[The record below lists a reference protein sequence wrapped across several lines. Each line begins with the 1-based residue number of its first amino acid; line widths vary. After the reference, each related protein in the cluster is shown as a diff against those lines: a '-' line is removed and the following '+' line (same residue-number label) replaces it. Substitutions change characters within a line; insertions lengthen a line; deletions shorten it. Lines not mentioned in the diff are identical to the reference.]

1 MKDRVICIN
10 CLEELDPN
18 LSRCPHCGSGTVNS
32 KGIYSYLKRCEAR
45 GIVPTTDFLMRRYRL
60 SLDAAHRI
68 LSAYFEDE
76 LTDEHVIRP
85 NTKIEKIRVTKLFGY
100 LDYEIDFNKTTSI
113 ILAPNGF
120 GKTTIFNFI
129 DFILNPSIEGYE
141 KSIKGV
147 PFGSFE
153 IELNDNRIVVF
164 SSEDSED
171 IFLFRTSDKEES
183 KIIRLVSS
191 DTQGSEYVDESIDRD
206 RVGQDGIRTMVEMLK
221 KAGIIS
227 DVFFIKTSRAFEDSP
242 SKVSSPAPFKT
253 EVTRTVRNTEPEEK
267 INPMASCNQD
277 LVSLMAACKKAY
289 QKLTEDV
296 KNELPGKFI
305 DMDGPIISPKETKT
319 LWNKYKNRLNELS
332 EYGLIDAGNVSDF
345 VNKLSE
351 SEYSDTTNGK
361 GAFLSLYVTE
371 YMKTLA
377 PFDELYNKM
386 KIFRDIINERNFG
399 TKKHIEYSYSGIEYF
414 NGDQKI
420 RLESLSSGERNDF
433 IMFFDMI
440 FRTSESSVVLIDEP
454 EISLHIN
461 WQEKYIDNVEKAL
474 AGKDCQ
480 VIIST
485 HSPDIIS
492 THDDCIVELKLV
504 SDIEEGAND

>member
-1 MKDRVICIN
+1 MRDRVICIN

-32 KGIYSYLKRCEAR
+32 KGIYSYLKRCESR
-45 GIVPTTDFLMRRYRL
+45 GIIPTTDFLMRRYRL

-76 LTDEHVIRP
+76 LTDEHVIKP
-85 NTKIEKIRVTKLFGY
+85 NTKIEKVRVTKLFGY

-129 DFILNPSIEGYE
+129 NFLLNPTLEGYE
-141 KSIKGV
+141 KTIKGV

-153 IELNDNRIVVF
+153 IELNDNRVIIF
-164 SSEDSED
+164 SSEDNED
-171 IFLFRTSDKEES
+171 TYLFRTSDVEDSKIVRIVSSEES
-183 KIIRLVSS
+183 
-191 DTQGSEYVDESIDRD
+191 EYIDDSRE
-206 RVGQDGIRTMVEMLK
+206 RVGQDGIRDMNEMLK
-221 KAGIIS
+221 RAGIIS

-242 SKVSSPAPFKT
+242 SKISSLAPFKT
-253 EVTRTVRNTEPEEK
+253 EIIRTVRTSDVEEK
-267 INPMASCNQD
+267 LNPMASCNQD
-277 LVSLMAACKKAY
+277 LVSLMVACKKAY
-289 QKLTEDV
+289 QKMTEDV

-305 DMDGPIISPKETKT
+305 ELDGPIISPAETKA
-319 LWNKYKNRLNELS
+319 LWTKYKNRLNELS

-351 SEYSDTTNGK
+351 SEYKDTTNGK
-361 GAFLSLYVTE
+361 GPFLSLYVTE

-377 PFDELYNKM
+377 PFDELYTKM

-399 TKKHIEYSYSGIEYF
+399 TKKHIEYSYSGIEYY

-492 THDDCIVELKLV
+492 THDDYIVELNLV
-504 SDIEEGAND
+504 SDTTE

>member
-18 LSRCPHCGSGTVNS
+18 LSRCPHCGSGTINS
-32 KGIYSYLKRCEAR
+32 KGIYSYLKRCESK
-45 GIVPTTDFLMRRYRL
+45 GTIPTTDFLMRRYRL

-129 DFILNPSIEGYE
+129 DFLLNPTLEGYE
-141 KSIKGV
+141 KTIKGV

-153 IELNDNRIVVF
+153 IELNDNRVIMF
-164 SSEDSED
+164 SSEDNED
-171 IFLFRTSDKEES
+171 TFLFRTSDVEES
-183 KIIRLVSS
+183 KIIKIIPSPAE
-191 DTQGSEYVDESIDRD
+191 DNDFTYE
-206 RVGQDGIRTMVEMLK
+206 RVQDGIRDMNEMLK

-227 DVFFIKTSRAFEDSP
+227 DVFFIRTSRAFEDSP
-242 SKVSSPAPFKT
+242 SKISSPAPFKT
-253 EVTRTVRNTEPEEK
+253 EVTRTVRNAELEEK

-277 LVSLMAACKKAY
+277 LISLMAACKKAY

-305 DMDGPIISPKETKT
+305 DMDGPIISPKETKI

-371 YMKTLA
+371 YIKTLA
-377 PFDELYNKM
+377 PFDELYSKM

-504 SDIEEGAND
+504 SNVDEGDNG